1 MTFQDLERKVA
12 QMEKNEQDRIHQQQ
26 MKGQ

>member
-12 QMEKNEQDRIHQQQ
+12 QMEKNEQDRIRQQQ